1 MKRVLIVDD
10 DPDILTSLDMLLRDT
25 YEVALATHGE
35 AALDAVLEQSFD
47 AMVLDLMMPVLDGA
61 GLLRELR
68 ARGLHVPVLL
78 ASASHDLAIQARAL
92 ATEDFIE
99 KPFDPDLLE
108 TKLAR
113 LIKRGRPSG
122 SSGTGSGSDV
132 AQSTSAEP
140 QGAKTGAYLK
150 A

>member
-25 YEVALATHGE
+25 YDVVLAVHGE
-35 AALDAVLEQSFD
+35 AAIDAILEQSFD
-47 AMVLDLMMPVLDGA
+47 AIVLDLMMPVLDGV
-61 GLLRELR
+61 GVLRELR

-108 TKLAR
+108 AKLAR
-113 LIKRGRPSG
+113 LLERGPPGSG
-122 SSGTGSGSDV
+122 SGTGSGSNV
-132 AQSTSAEP
+132 IQSTSP
-140 QGAKTGAYLK
+140 SSHGSK
-150 A
+150 AQSFQP